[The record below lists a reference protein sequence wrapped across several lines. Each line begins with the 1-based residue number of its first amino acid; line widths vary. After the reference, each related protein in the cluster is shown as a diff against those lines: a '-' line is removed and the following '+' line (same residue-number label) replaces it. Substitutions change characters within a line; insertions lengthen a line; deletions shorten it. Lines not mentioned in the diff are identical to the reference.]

1 MAMIRPTSLLLSL
14 VLVQA
19 CAPDPQGPATAI
31 SGAEEP
37 AGAPSQEVALS
48 AGQVELLDLAFE
60 SASAFPLEPHLKNRS
75 RAQEQVALANVALGR
90 LDVATRQAQ
99 DIANWR
105 RGLVYA
111 KVAAARAR
119 SGAGETVEALVTQAL
134 GVVRELEEAKDQ
146 IWRRDR
152 VLATVAEAR
161 LAEGEVEAANSMAAG
176 LDASALAG
184 VEAERVRLLS
194 GDQARAYL
202 SSVDAVLES
211 GTFDQVR
218 GVLLAL
224 AELYSAS
231 GADAALLEAIEERV
245 GGGGGKIARG
255 VQLEVLQAFGEAA
268 LAHGDQDKALQFAQ
282 QAWELYAQV
291 DWPPGNRVPLM
302 AHLGALRARAGDETG
317 LSSLRAAEL
326 TYEQELALIVDIDRA
341 DVLRAVARAWHDLGE
356 VDEVQRVLLQALEA
370 GATNPNARPRCD
382 DLVATCLLVVEL
394 GLEPTADLLA
404 RARALRAGLVDPW

>member
-1 MAMIRPTSLLLSL
+1 MTRFSLLLLSL

-19 CAPDPQGPATAI
+19 CAPEPEGSAAAAGGQGQPSAVDT
-31 SGAEEP
+31 EEV
-37 AGAPSQEVALS
+37 SLS
-48 AGQVELLDLAFE
+48 AGQIELLDLAFE

-90 LDVATRQAQ
+90 LEVATRQAQ

-119 SGAGETVEALVTQAL
+119 RGAGETVDALLEQAL

-161 LAEGEVEAANSMAAG
+161 LAEGEVEAASSMAAG
-176 LDASALAG
+176 LDASALGAL
-184 VEAERVRLLS
+184 EAERVRLLD
-194 GDQARAYL
+194 GEQARAYL
-202 SSVDAVLES
+202 DSVDAVLES

-224 AELYSAS
+224 AELYAAS

-268 LAHGDQDKALQFAQ
+268 LAHGDKDKALQFAQ
-282 QAWELYAQV
+282 QAWELYGQV

-302 AHLGALRARAGDETG
+302 AHLGALRARSGDEAG

-326 TYEQELALIVDIDRA
+326 TYAQELALIVDIDRA
-341 DVLRAVARAWHDLGE
+341 DVLRAVARAWHDLGQG
-356 VDEVQRVLLQALEA
+356 DEVQRVLLQALEA

-382 DLVATCLLVVEL
+382 DLVATCLLVAEL
-394 GLEPTADLLA
+394 GIEPSTELLT